1 VTKPAEPKARV
12 RVRDEIVK
20 AAKKL
25 GAKVMIAKPRLNC
38 ALISCD
44 DDIRDRPS
52 RASPRSPIEDNGGAW
67 TPTRTMAP
75 QVPAALGEMTSSAG
89 NFFPRVQ

>member
-12 RVRDEIVK
+12 HVRDEIVK

-25 GAKVMIAKPRLNC
+25 GAKVIDCEPKLNC

-44 DDIRDRPS
+44 DDIRDRPQ
-52 RASPRSPIEDNGGAW
+52 AGLPRVTIEDNGGAW
-67 TPTRTMAP
+67 TSDAHNG
-75 QVPAALGEMTSSAG
+75 PA
-89 NFFPRVQ
+89 NPRGPP